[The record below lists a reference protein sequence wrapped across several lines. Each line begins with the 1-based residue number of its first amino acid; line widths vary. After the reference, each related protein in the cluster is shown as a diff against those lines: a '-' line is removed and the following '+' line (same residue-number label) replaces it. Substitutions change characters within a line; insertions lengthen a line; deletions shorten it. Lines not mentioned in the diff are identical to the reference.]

1 MHKAISPVI
10 AAILMIIVVVVLVII
25 LYGVATGLLFTAQSS
40 VSQSA
45 AGMTGD
51 VATCR
56 IEAADS
62 VSDTITIRQTN
73 DIADAEVDS
82 VYINGSRTP
91 CETGTRT
98 LNYDVAK
105 SISSTECSG
114 LDFDKNDNIL
124 ITGKKSMS
132 CSGSAI

>member
-1 MHKAISPVI
+1 MNKAISPVI

-45 AGMTGD
+45 SGMTGD

-62 VSDTITIRQTN
+62 TTDTITVRQTN

-82 VYINGSRTP
+82 VYINGSRTS
-91 CETGTRT
+91 CTGPSLTYDEAT
-98 LNYDVAK
+98 EIDALN
-105 SISSTECSG
+105 CGG
-114 LDFDKNDNIL
+114 LAFDKNDNIL
-124 ITGKKSMS
+124 VTGKKSMS
-132 CSGSAI
+132 CSGSSI